1 MRRFMNILL
10 ALAVLVACER
20 RPLVDISNT
29 HYVRVY
35 INEEIRNVTHGFYN
49 EEYARIPYESPDIL
63 RVILSDPE
71 TGNVKAERFLR
82 DVGHD
87 EKGTYY
93 EGYIISDPGHY
104 VLTAYNFDTETTVM
118 SSVNNHN
125 EAKATTNEIA
135 SHLRT
140 KIPSRASKSPSS
152 GKSENI
158 EKIVYDPDHLFVA
171 HCKDVYI
178 PYADELDTL
187 RTPEGKHFSAETLV
201 KSYYLQVRVKGMEYA
216 SSSVGLLTGMSGSSW
231 VDGRGMDNNDNVT
244 LYFELLEGENPAAG
258 MVKSDDEGYATIYT
272 TFSTF
277 GKIPDAENEL
287 EITFDFI
294 TTYGKPYSATFD
306 ITGLFSTQEAM
317 ESQWLLLEHTIE
329 IPEPPKIE
337 GGGFKPSV
345 DDWKDVETDILI

>member
-1 MRRFMNILL
+1 MRRCIDILM
-10 ALAVLVACER
+10 ALVVIITASCER
-20 RPLVDISNT
+20 RPLGGISNT

-35 INEEIRNVTHGFYN
+35 VNEEIRNVTHGFYN

-118 SSVNNHN
+118 SGVNNHN

-140 KIPSRASKSPSS
+140 KIPSRASKSPT
-152 GKSENI
+152 GEV

-178 PYADELDTL
+178 PYVDELDTL
-187 RTPEGKHFSAETLV
+187 KTPEGKHFTAETLV
-201 KSYYLQVRVKGMEYA
+201 KSYFLQVRVKGMEYA

-258 MVKSDDEGYATIYT
+258 MVKSDDEEYATIYT

-306 ITGLFSTQEAM
+306 ITGLFSTKEAM
-317 ESQWLLLEHTIE
+317 ENQWLLLEHTIE